1 MRILKFILGG
11 LFIIASLGMFA
22 QKEVL
27 TGLISV
33 ILGLI
38 ILPPVSENLKQKYNL
53 WNSKG
58 VRYISYIVL
67 LSLVGMTS
75 KKVKFP
81 EPNPQVSSDKVVKSE
96 NEIQND
102 KSASVVVV
110 EEPEDNS
117 EFWQNYSP
125 EVKKRILEMIKNK
138 DCQGLQNEFN
148 IADQNN
154 EAQMRRTGRNNAELL
169 DFIDNAMANMDCYK

>member
-169 DFIDNAMANMDCYK
+169 EYIDNAMANMDCYK

>member
-38 ILPPVSENLKQKYNL
+38 ILPPVSENLKQKYTL